1 MFGEVKEEADDDDED
16 EEGVE
21 AKIDS
26 TLQAN
31 VSMRRS
37 VGKYRVSRL
46 MYVYVFSYTIIC
58 DRNTVCDCMSLS
70 RLKNFI

>member
-1 MFGEVKEEADDDDED
+1 MFGEVKEEADDDDEE

-31 VSMRRS
+31 VSRHLQSSMT
-37 VGKYRVSRL
+37 
-46 MYVYVFSYTIIC
+46 YVFINIKYP
-58 DRNTVCDCMSLS
+58 
-70 RLKNFI
+70 

>member
-1 MFGEVKEEADDDDED
+1 MFGEVKEEADDDDEE

-31 VSMRRS
+31 VSRR
-37 VGKYRVSRL
+37 L
-46 MYVYVFSYTIIC
+46 Q
-58 DRNTVCDCMSLS
+58 
-70 RLKNFI
+70 

>member
-37 VGKYRVSRL
+37 VGKYSLQVNVCIRL
-46 MYVYVFSYTIIC
+46 QLHHDM
-58 DRNTVCDCMSLS
+58 
-70 RLKNFI
+70 